1 MSTGPPQLALVGGL
15 DVLLCLAYIAL
26 NAGLNFTNRWAL
38 GVHDFSFPMSLTSA
52 HMLLNPVFLAP
63 VMLLSKA
70 YRNEHGSVLRSSW
83 KALLVIAAFNGIQIA
98 LNNSSLVHIELSTNQ
113 VVRATMPVIVAIF
126 EALRGSP
133 PPASHLPVLLAIA
146 LGVILCVYQTSAKAN
161 EWCGILLVVS
171 SVSLQA
177 AQMSFSG
184 SLLSLSPGS
193 TGACL
198 DELGS
203 VKLDSFQM
211 TFYTSPMAFIAIAG
225 PTAMLEG
232 EGFRAYLLTKPMVA
246 VYVMVGTCLLAVVYN
261 IVMFQTIRRLGPVG
275 SAVLGNVKIVV
286 LLVMSRLL
294 MGEMRQW
301 AGRHLI
307 GCLLT
312 FGGAAAYS
320 RLKLLPKADGKTG
333 KKKEK

>member
-184 SLLSLSPGS
+184 SLLS
-193 TGACL
+193 
-198 DELGS
+198 

>member
-1 MSTGPPQLALVGGL
+1 MSTGPLQLALVGGL

-26 NAGLNFTNRWAL
+26 NAGLNFANRWAL

-70 YRNEHGSVLRSSW
+70 YRNEHGSVLHSSW

-161 EWCGILLVVS
+161 EWWGILLVVS

-184 SLLSLSPGS
+184 SLLS
-193 TGACL
+193 
-198 DELGS
+198 

-211 TFYTSPMAFIAIAG
+211 TFYTSPMAFLAIAA

-232 EGFRAYLLTKPMVA
+232 EGFRAYLLNKPMVA

-301 AGRHLI
+301 AGRHLM

>member
-1 MSTGPPQLALVGGL
+1 MSTGPLQLALVGGL

-52 HMLLNPVFLAP
+52 HMLLNPVFLTP

-146 LGVILCVYQTSAKAN
+146 LGVILCVYQTSAKAH
-161 EWCGILLVVS
+161 EWWGILLVVS

-184 SLLSLSPGS
+184 SLLS
-193 TGACL
+193 
-198 DELGS
+198 

-211 TFYTSPMAFIAIAG
+211 TFYTSPMAFLAIAG